1 MRTFVTGAAGFIGS
15 TLVDRLLAQGHDVVG
30 LDDLSR
36 GRAANLDHAL
46 RRNGTHPGSFTFVE
60 GDVITPTLAEVLARA
75 QPQVVFHLAAHVDVR
90 ASVADPERDARINVL
105 GTINLLEASRQ
116 AGVHRVVYAASG
128 GSRYGEPAAL
138 PVAEDGVI
146 DPRSPYAAS
155 KVCGELYLGAYA
167 GMYELA
173 SISLALANVYGPRQD
188 PYGEAGVVT
197 IFGTAMLTGRPTVIY
212 GDGSACRDYVY
223 VDDVVDAFVR
233 AGQAPLRLTGRFNI
247 GTGVQTTVA
256 EVHRLISEA
265 VGVDAPPRYAEA
277 RTGEI
282 QAIALDHAAARAA
295 LGWMPSFDVGEGVR
309 RTVAW
314 LRSMLDLSLAG

>member
-15 TLVDRLLAQGHDVVG
+15 TLVDRLLAEGHDVVG
-30 LDDLSR
+30 LDDLSC

-46 RRNGTHPGSFTFVE
+46 SRNGIHPGSFTFVE
-60 GDVITPTLAEVLARA
+60 GDVTSPTLPEVLARA

-90 ASVADPERDARINVL
+90 ASVADPERDARTNIL
-105 GTINLLEASRQ
+105 GTINLLEASRH
-116 AGVHRVVYAASG
+116 AGVHRIVYAASG
-128 GSRYGEPAAL
+128 GSRA
-138 PVAEDGVI
+138 V

-167 GMYELA
+167 GMYGFA

-188 PYGEAGVVT
+188 PHGEAGVVT
-197 IFGTAMLTGRPTVIY
+197 IFGAAMLTGRATVIY

-233 AGQAPLRLTGRFNI
+233 AGQAPPGFTGRFNI
-247 GTGVQTTVA
+247 GTGVQTTVT
-256 EVHRLISEA
+256 EVHRLIAEA
-265 VGVDAPPRYAEA
+265 VGVDAPPRYAQA

-282 QAIALDHAAARAA
+282 QAIALEYAAARTA
-295 LGWMPSFDVGEGVR
+295 LGWTPSLDVGQGIR

-314 LRSMLDLSLAG
+314 LRGMLDLSLAG